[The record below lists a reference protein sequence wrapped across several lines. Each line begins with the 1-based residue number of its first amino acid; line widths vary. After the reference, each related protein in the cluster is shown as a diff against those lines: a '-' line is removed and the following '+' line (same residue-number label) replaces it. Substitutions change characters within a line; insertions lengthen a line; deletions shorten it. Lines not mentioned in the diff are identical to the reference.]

1 MVTVV
6 TNPVKRAELDNLTRN
21 WRHPYLRKHWFFY
34 REEELLTGG
43 FLLITED
50 GHILNMALIS
60 GFFASEYADS
70 NIFIIIDRVGSSNP
84 ILTTSSAV
92 MYHNA
97 VSPGRNELFGLKS
110 C

>member
-1 MVTVV
+1 MMTVV
-6 TNPVKRAELDNLTRN
+6 TNPAKRAGLDNLTRN
-21 WRHPYLRKHWFFY
+21 RRHPYLRKQFFY
-34 REEELLTGG
+34 REEELLTAG

-70 NIFIIIDRVGSSNP
+70 NICIIIDRVGSSNP

-92 MYHNA
+92 IYHNA
-97 VSPGRNELFGLKS
+97 VSPGRKKLFDLKS